1 MRNEVISKKDWHDW
15 LKWVIP
21 LDIIWQLLFFS
32 AVFVLQHE
40 TFINFRQMTPE
51 KWIAMTEVVVPKKP
65 ALIDFFL
72 SLISFAQWVIGIL
85 FVVTLVVYAVL
96 QYQEQHTIW
105 SKPMALG
112 GAICLCASAAFYVAF
127 ILPVVEYPAIYEWMA
142 MEFVSLWLVALI
154 IEQVRRLRQKSA

>member
-15 LKWVIP
+15 LKWAIP

-51 KWIAMTEVVVPKKP
+51 KWIAMTEVVVPKKS

-85 FVVTLVVYAVL
+85 FVVTLVVYVVL
-96 QYQEQHTIW
+96 QYQE
-105 SKPMALG
+105 
-112 GAICLCASAAFYVAF
+112 
-127 ILPVVEYPAIYEWMA
+127 
-142 MEFVSLWLVALI
+142 
-154 IEQVRRLRQKSA
+154 